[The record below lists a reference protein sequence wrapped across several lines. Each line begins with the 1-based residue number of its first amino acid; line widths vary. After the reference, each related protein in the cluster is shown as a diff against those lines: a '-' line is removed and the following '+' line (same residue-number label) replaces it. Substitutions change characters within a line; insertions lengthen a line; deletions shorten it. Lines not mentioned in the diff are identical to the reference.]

1 MKPNLVAVGHLMKE
15 MIRFPEQTLGPVL
28 GGAAAYYAVVA
39 SKLGIKTGIVSYIG
53 KDMPSELLDPLQQT
67 GVDVRGIRVEG
78 NESRLSEL
86 LYDRRG
92 HKTMRYPV
100 KGQPI
105 DLKYIPDDYL
115 QADVIYV
122 CPQEWEVSLPVIEQ
136 LSNSSGCL
144 AVELGGYGGAHCSY
158 HSNKEE
164 DTFLKRLLP
173 YFNIAKLSIEDAQYL
188 FRGTNGREIA
198 KVLIEWGVDI
208 GIVTLAERGA
218 ILATENELF
227 EIPPFT
233 EKAVDCTGAGDCFAA
248 SFSFSYLAGNSAKR
262 AALFASAATS
272 LMIEKS
278 GGLRIERM
286 PSLYQVDERLARSNR
301 VG

>member
-15 MIRFPEQTLGPVL
+15 MIRFPGQTLGPVL

-39 SKLGIKTGIVSYIG
+39 SRLGTSTGIVSYIG
-53 KDMPSELLDPLQQT
+53 KDMPSELLDPLHQT

-78 NESRLSEL
+78 NESRSSEL
-86 LYDRRG
+86 LYDKRG
-92 HKTMRYPV
+92 HKTMRYPA

-105 DLKYIPDDYL
+105 RFRDIPNDYL
-115 QADVIYV
+115 QADMIYV

-136 LSNSSGCL
+136 LSKSGRRL

-158 HSNKEE
+158 HPNKEE

-173 YFNIAKLSIEDAQYL
+173 YFHIAKLSIEDAQYL
-188 FRGTNGREIA
+188 FRGTNGRKVA
-198 KVLIEWGVDI
+198 RVLIEWGVDI

-218 ILATENELF
+218 ILATENELL
-227 EIPPFT
+227 EIPPLT
-233 EKAVDCTGAGDCFAA
+233 QKAVDCTGAGDCFAA
-248 SFSFSYLAGNSAKR
+248 SFAFSYIGGNKAKR
-262 AALFASAATS
+262 AGLFASAATS

-278 GGLRIERM
+278 GGLRIQRM
-286 PSLYQVDERLARSNR
+286 PSLYQVNERLARSK
-301 VG
+301 